1 MRVFITGVSGG
12 LGEALVKQFLARHD
26 SVTGIGR
33 NNTIQHPNYTFL
45 SCDLSS
51 SAEIKN
57 LDFGSI
63 NEDVILINNAGI
75 IGQIERL
82 SDQEIPDA
90 ESIFM
95 VNTIAPMFL
104 SAKLMRSTSVENQVT
119 IINIS
124 SGAARRSIPSWAAYC
139 ASKAALDR
147 FSETFYLEEKE
158 KGRNIKVYSVAP
170 GVIDTNMQAI
180 IRSTESSKFSSAS
193 RFTELKSSNSLKL
206 PLQTAG
212 QIVNLAIQ
220 NDFDESE
227 IICSL

>member
-51 SAEIKN
+51 AAEIKK

-90 ESIFM
+90 ESVFM
-95 VNTIAPMFL
+95 VNTLAPMFL
-104 SAKLMRSTSVENQVT
+104 SAKLMRSTSIENQVT

-158 KGRNIKVYSVAP
+158 KGRNIRVYSVAP
-170 GVIDTNMQAI
+170 GVIDTKMQEL
-180 IRSTESSKFSSAS
+180 IRTSKPANFSSVS
-193 RFTELKSSNSLKL
+193 RFTELKSTNSLKTPQETAEQL
-206 PLQTAG
+206 IQLVLQA
-212 QIVNLAIQ
+212 
-220 NDFDESE
+220 DFDESN